1 MPDFSLNVNGESMP
15 VLIMGILNLSPDSF
29 YKESHRSAKAESLA
43 LAERLVEEGADIL
56 DIGAET
62 SRPGS
67 QPIADEV
74 ELDRL
79 MAVVP
84 ELRRRI
90 KIPLSVDT
98 RKPRVA
104 EKMLS
109 LGVDIINDITG
120 LQGRPEMAKTIAR
133 HGAGVVLM
141 HMRGTPATMQ
151 NRLHYD
157 DLIGEILLYL
167 RKSVAL
173 AEDAG
178 IRSDR
183 IAIDPGIGFGKTAE
197 HNLEILRQLDRF
209 KVLNKPILLGASR
222 KSFIGEVLGLPT
234 EERLEGSLASALI
247 GMENG
252 ASILRVHDVKETVRA
267 VKMARAILNPRA
279 PHDSGKTLHQ
289 R

>member
-1 MPDFSLNVNGESMP
+1 MPDFSLKANGESMP
-15 VLIMGILNLSPDSF
+15 VLIMGIINLSPDSF
-29 YKESHRSAKAESLA
+29 YKKNHCSAQAESLA
-43 LAERLVEEGADIL
+43 MAERLVEEGADIL

-79 MAVVP
+79 TAVVP
-84 ELRRRI
+84 ELRRQI

-98 RKPRVA
+98 CKPRVA

-109 LGVDIINDITG
+109 LGVDMINDITG
-120 LQGRPEMAKTIAR
+120 LQHPEMAETIAR

-141 HMRGTPATMQ
+141 HMRGTPAVMQ
-151 NRLHYD
+151 NRPRYD

-173 AEDAG
+173 AEEAG
-178 IRSDR
+178 IHSDR

-197 HNLEILRQLDRF
+197 HNLEILRQLGRF

-222 KSFIGEVLGLPT
+222 KSFIGKVLDLPT
-234 EERLEGSLASALI
+234 EERLEGSLAAALI

-267 VKMARAILNPRA
+267 VKMTQAILNPRIQ
-279 PHDSGKTLHQ
+279 HDDDKTLHQ